1 MSILLGQLALTRRTI
16 ALGPFLALGLT
27 WLVAG
32 CATGRNPE
40 LLAAIKR
47 AEVADIVV
55 EVPPGIGEGLPDLNG
70 VADKDKAPAVAH
82 AVKSAVSFKV
92 MGRPHGPEKAR
103 LRITL
108 TGLSVASSAGRVL
121 GSGSSLTGT
130 ARLETMNGQLI
141 AHLGT
146 IVGEDRATQGSGNIG
161 SVIALAANIASA
173 SNEDRIQVLSV
184 AFAEQVEKAV
194 LGP

>member
-1 MSILLGQLALTRRTI
+1 MSILLGQLALTRRAT
-16 ALGPFLALGLT
+16 AFGRFLAVGLT
-27 WLVAG
+27 LLVAG

-184 AFAEQVEKAV
+184 AFAEQIEKAV

>member
-1 MSILLGQLALTRRTI
+1 MTPRAATFGPLMS
-16 ALGPFLALGLT
+16 LGLAT
-27 WLVAG
+27 LLVG
-32 CATGRNPE
+32 CATGRNPD
-40 LLAAIKR
+40 LLAAIQR
-47 AEVADIVV
+47 AQVADIVV
-55 EVPPGIGEGLPDLNG
+55 EVPPGIGEGWPDLNG
-70 VADKDKAPAVAH
+70 VADKDKAPAVAG

-146 IVGEDRATQGSGNIG
+146 IVGEDRAVQGSGNIG
-161 SVIALAANIASA
+161 VFVALAANVASA
-173 SNEDRIQVLSV
+173 AGDDRVQVLSA
-184 AFAEQVEKAV
+184 AFAEQVETAV

>member
-1 MSILLGQLALTRRTI
+1 MISLSKRALSLCATALLCLALT
-16 ALGPFLALGLT
+16 
-27 WLVAG
+27 WMVSG

-40 LLAAIKR
+40 LLAAIQR
-47 AEVADIVV
+47 AQVADIVV

-70 VADKDKAPAVAH
+70 VADKDKAPAVAN
-82 AVKSAVSFKV
+82 AVKSAVSFRV
-92 MGRPHGPEKAR
+92 MGRPHGSEKAR

-121 GSGSSLTGT
+121 GSGSSLSGT
-130 ARLETMNGQLI
+130 ARLETMSGQLI
-141 AHLGT
+141 AHLGN
-146 IVGEDRATQGSGNIG
+146 IVAEDRATQGSGNIG
-161 SVIALAANIASA
+161 VFVALAANMASA
-173 SNEDRIQVLSV
+173 AGDDRIQVLSV

>member
-1 MSILLGQLALTRRTI
+1 MSILLGQLALTRRAT
-16 ALGPFLALGLT
+16 AFGRFLAVGLT
-27 WLVAG
+27 LLVAG

-173 SNEDRIQVLSV
+173 SNEDRSR
-184 AFAEQVEKAV
+184 KPCW
-194 LGP
+194 GHD